1 MAKRRFPLTTRIAL
15 SVSVMVAVV
24 LGAVIAIIG
33 VRLNS
38 DMVAIFRQ
46 ENGQIANARADEI
59 GRLLKTHYWQLDLM
73 SLQPQLKS
81 GSEKVAEDYISGLC
95 GKMGDEIDNV
105 VIVWPDGRATSKLD
119 NGKHNDVSSRDFFK
133 SILSGGKDFNIE
145 DPMLSLGN
153 GKPAVMLSKAV
164 KNDKGELRAVVGLEM
179 QLSLLSSITS
189 QIKIGKNSYGWIVD
203 RNGLIIAYPSED
215 ALMKLNILNA
225 DSAGYLGMSAL
236 AKHILSEDSGGGLY
250 QEKGGKE
257 MTADFAMIPDSPGW
271 RLALSVDK
279 AQVDST
285 VTGLLSLIFGILA
298 IAIVI
303 SVFMSIAIARSIVK
317 PIGLVVERMKL
328 LEAGE
333 LGKAKI
339 DDANSRA
346 IVMRTDELGDLGM
359 SMWNLS
365 KSLSG
370 VIEGINASST
380 QVSTGS
386 EQLSEMSQGLS
397 RGANEQAAS
406 IEELSASVEELS
418 STVRQN
424 AGSTKEADSLAR
436 RVALNAEESG
446 KAVNE
451 TVASMHEIASKISI
465 IEEIARQTNMLALN
479 AAIEAARAGEHG
491 RGFAVVANEV
501 QKLAERS
508 QSAAKEIE
516 DLSKNSVAV
525 AESAGRMLEHLV
537 PDIQK
542 TSDLVTEINAASGEQ
557 ANGVQQINKAVLQLS
572 SVVQENASASEEL
585 ASTAEELSSQAMA
598 MSESVI
604 FLKTGKKGNG
614 PAKSE
619 KPTAQ
624 SAHARAG
631 RIDHSTAIVPLK
643 QHPQAQESKS
653 PGQKPKGAQIVL
665 EDKEDGDFERF

>member
-1 MAKRRFPLTTRIAL
+1 
-15 SVSVMVAVV
+15 MVAVV

-479 AAIEAARAGEHG
+479 AAIEAARAGEAG
-491 RGFAVVANEV
+491 RGFAVVASEV
-501 QKLAERS
+501 RKLAERS
-508 QSAAKEIE
+508 
-516 DLSKNSVAV
+516 AV
-525 AESAGRMLEHLV
+525 AAGEINELSTKSVLVATEAGKKLGELV
-537 PDIQK
+537 PDIRK
-542 TSDLVTEINAASGEQ
+542 TAELIQEIAAASNEQSSGAEQIAKGVTQMDMVVQQNAAS
-557 ANGVQQINKAVLQLS
+557 
-572 SVVQENASASEEL
+572 SEEL
-585 ASTAEELSSQAMA
+585 AATAEELSSQAI
-598 MSESVI
+598 S
-604 FLKTGKKGNG
+604 L
-614 PAKSE
+614 
-619 KPTAQ
+619 
-624 SAHARAG
+624 
-631 RIDHSTAIVPLK
+631 STAIDFFKMERAGAPAPKEAEKQIAKKPAPAPKRLAIAPL
-643 QHPQAQESKS
+643 P
-653 PGQKPKGAQIVL
+653 KPKSSPSAADS
-665 EDKEDGDFERF
+665 EFEEF